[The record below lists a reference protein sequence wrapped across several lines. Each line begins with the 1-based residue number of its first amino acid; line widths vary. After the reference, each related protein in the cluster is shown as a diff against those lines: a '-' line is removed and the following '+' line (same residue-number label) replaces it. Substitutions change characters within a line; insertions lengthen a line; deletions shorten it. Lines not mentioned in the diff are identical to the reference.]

1 MILVHFQSKPFNI
14 IVIQLY
20 APTTNAEDAEINQF
34 YEELEDHL
42 EVTPKKDVLFI
53 TGDGNAKVGSQDI
66 PGITGKFGLGEQNEA
81 GERLTEFCQVNALI
95 IANPLFHNTRDDFT
109 HGHQQTVNI
118 LCSLRWRTCIQ
129 LAKTRPGADC
139 GSDHQLHIANFRLKL
154 KKTRKNTRLAMYG

>member
-20 APTTNAEDAEINQF
+20 APTTNAEDAEINQL

-66 PGITGKFGLGEQNEA
+66 PGITGKF
-81 GERLTEFCQVNALI
+81 AL
-95 IANPLFHNTRDDFT
+95 R
-109 HGHQQTVNI
+109 V
-118 LCSLRWRTCIQ
+118 
-129 LAKTRPGADC
+129 
-139 GSDHQLHIANFRLKL
+139 
-154 KKTRKNTRLAMYG
+154 

>member
-53 TGDGNAKVGSQDI
+53 TGDGNAKVGLSFY
-66 PGITGKFGLGEQNEA
+66 GVFYLLNFLNLEQN
-81 GERLTEFCQVNALI
+81 C
-95 IANPLFHNTRDDFT
+95 
-109 HGHQQTVNI
+109 
-118 LCSLRWRTCIQ
+118 
-129 LAKTRPGADC
+129 
-139 GSDHQLHIANFRLKL
+139 
-154 KKTRKNTRLAMYG
+154 KK